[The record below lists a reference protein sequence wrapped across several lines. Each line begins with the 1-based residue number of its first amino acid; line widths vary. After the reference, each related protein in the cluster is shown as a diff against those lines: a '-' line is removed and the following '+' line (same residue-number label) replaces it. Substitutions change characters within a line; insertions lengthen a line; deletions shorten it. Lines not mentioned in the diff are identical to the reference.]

1 MESCQQQQLSKR
13 QKRRRGRRDRQIQRT
28 LENKRAIAII
38 KQDYN
43 WSAATWGGTKCA
55 DCDRRTEPRMQI
67 NTKYVL
73 KLPNGRLW
81 GILPVCSQVG
91 NCEKKTTPRC

>member
-1 MESCQQQQLSKR
+1 MNYLQCSPSKR
-13 QKRRRGRRDRQIQRT
+13 QQRRRAKRDRQITRA
-28 LENKRAIAII
+28 LENKRAIAMI

-67 NTKYVL
+67 NSDFSYICTRSV
-73 KLPNGRLW
+73 
-81 GILPVCSQVG
+81 SVG
-91 NCEKKTTPRC
+91 EVTCCLAALRDISFLSSFF